1 MVDPTC
7 VSSDVDRIDEVWG
20 SPEAWEA
27 QGWQWSR
34 LPAIGRMI
42 NRHVTGCEGRDVF
55 EWFFQ
60 QVAREQPLPLKRA
73 LVLASGQGSMERS
86 LVARGWVEE
95 VVALDISPRI
105 VAVAQEN
112 ARQENIST
120 IHYRVGDMNDLDVE
134 GPFDIVLGVSALHH
148 CENLES
154 LFDVIKKV
162 LVPGGWFFLDDY
174 VGPNRFQWFDAQ
186 VLRINRLLQMLPDRL
201 VRDANGMLRRGFH
214 RTTAEEV
221 AAYDPSEAVRS
232 ADILPLLRRNM
243 AVKECHSYGGDV
255 LQLTLATVA
264 QNFDAEISGD
274 PEGATYLDLLI
285 AASDHLRATGRSH
298 DDFAVAIA
306 RNAGM

>member
-1 MVDPTC
+1 MADPMG
-7 VSSDVDRIDEVWG
+7 VSSNVDRIDAVWG
-20 SPEAWEA
+20 APEAWEA

-34 LPAIGRMI
+34 LSAISRMI
-42 NRHVTGCEGRDVF
+42 NRHVTGREDRDVF
-55 EWFFQ
+55 EWFFE

-73 LVLASGQGSMERS
+73 LVLACGQGRMERS
-86 LVARGWVEE
+86 LVARGLVEE

-105 VAVAQEN
+105 IAVAQEN
-112 ARQENIST
+112 ARRENIST
-120 IHYRVGDMNDLDVE
+120 IHYRVGDMNALDVE
-134 GPFDIVLGVSALHH
+134 GPFDIVLGISAIHH

-154 LFDVIKKV
+154 LFNVIKKV

-174 VGPNRFQWFDAQ
+174 VGPSRFQWPDAQ

-201 VRDANGMLRRGFH
+201 VRDANGMIRRGF
-214 RTTAEEV
+214 RRATAEEV
-221 AAYDPSEAVRS
+221 AAFDPSEAVRS
-232 ADILPLLRRNM
+232 ADILPLLRRNL
-243 AVKECHSYGGDV
+243 AVTACHSYGGDM

-264 QNFDAEISGD
+264 QNFDADVSGH
-274 PEGATYLDLLI
+274 PEGAAYLDLLI